1 MQSPVQE
8 QFPKSD
14 PQPVKTLTGFA
25 AIREWCEMIKIEHT
39 VFALPFALSGML
51 LSIPGLPPA
60 QTVLWTIVA
69 FAGARSA
76 AMTLNRIIDAE
87 LDARNPRTSMR
98 SIPAGRIKQG
108 KAMLFA
114 FVSFLVMLGA
124 ASQLPPICMW
134 LSPIAIFWLSFYS
147 FTKRFTWLCH
157 FVLGI
162 SLGGAALG
170 GWIASSGTITGPS
183 PWLLALAV
191 STWVAGFD
199 LLYSCQDI
207 DIDKKERLHSVPSKF
222 GIKAALDTSVVLHLV
237 TVVCLVAV
245 GMFLSLGLPYW
256 IGISIV
262 SLALAYEHGLL
273 KPNDLSKLDAAFF
286 NVNGII
292 SILAFVSILVDKL
305 LKQLG

>member
-1 MQSPVQE
+1 VLQSQTRPT
-8 QFPKSD
+8 PSD
-14 PQPVKTLTGFA
+14 KAQPASAFDNV
-25 AIREWCEMIKIEHT
+25 REWCDMIKVEHT

-51 LSIPGLPPA
+51 LSIPGMPSI
-60 QTVLWTIVA
+60 QTVVWTIVA

-76 AMTLNRIIDAE
+76 AMTLNRVIDAQ

-98 SIPAGRIKQG
+98 SIPAGRIDKG

-114 FVSFLVMLGA
+114 IVSFAIMLGA
-124 ASQLPPICMW
+124 ASQLPPICLW

-157 FVLGI
+157 FFLGI

-170 GWIASSGTITGPS
+170 GWIASSGAITGPS

-207 DIDKKERLHSVPSKF
+207 EVDVKERLHSIPSRF

-237 TVVCLVAV
+237 TVVALAAV
-245 GMFLSLGLPYW
+245 GSFLSLGLPYW

-262 SLALAYEHGLL
+262 SLMLAYEHGLL
-273 KPNDLSKLDAAFF
+273 SPNDLSKLDAAFF

-292 SILAFVSILVDKL
+292 SILAFVSILADKL
-305 LKQLG
+305 LR